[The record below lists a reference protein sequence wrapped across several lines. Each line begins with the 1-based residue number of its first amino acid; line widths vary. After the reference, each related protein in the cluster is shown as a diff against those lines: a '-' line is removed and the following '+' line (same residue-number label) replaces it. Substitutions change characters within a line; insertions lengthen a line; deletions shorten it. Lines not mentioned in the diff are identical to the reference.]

1 MSRAPALVA
10 LLLLA
15 TTTTACQG
23 ELGATGATTTST
35 TTDEGPTEPAAP
47 IAEEPVAPS
56 GIEALSPSAARAYAA
71 KLAPMIVRRGLSLD
85 ELERLEVGGGAVV
98 LELLETW
105 VAEDTLGEA
114 ARQLVSDRLA
124 TAGERDGIDFDLPG
138 NLAAEVARADL
149 PWSGILTSDTC
160 YDDAG
165 TEVACDTGA
174 PYTAGVLTTRAYLV
188 SRRSRF
194 NLTRAS
200 TMMKFFLCEGYPNTS
215 QPNVPRESLLPLFQA
230 RSADE
235 QTDERAIGGFGN
247 GDGCFQCHGQFAA
260 HAQLFVKFDNSG
272 LWVPDAT
279 GEQDPEGE
287 LGRSYG
293 ELMASHFT
301 DPVQRAAEVTD
312 MYGVP
317 VDDAAG
323 AARVMSGLDEFW
335 TCQIRNVI
343 AFVLG
348 LEITVPIPDRVLDD
362 ILDAAR
368 ELAPRPSF
376 ADLVVS
382 IFTNVEVA
390 EAVLVSIGEIAAEP
404 DTDPLSSGDSP

>member
-1 MSRAPALVA
+1 MRVALGLAA
-10 LLLLA
+10 LLLA
-15 TTTTACQG
+15 GTTACQG
-23 ELGATGATTTST
+23 ELGSTGVTST
-35 TTDEGPTEPAAP
+35 APESPSPESPAPTP
-47 IAEEPVAPS
+47 EEPMAPS
-56 GIEALSPSAARAYAA
+56 GIEALSPDLARAYAA
-71 KLAPMIVRRGLSLD
+71 KLAPMIVRRGLSID
-85 ELERLEVGGGAVV
+85 ELERIEASGGTVV
-98 LELLETW
+98 PELLETW

-114 ARQLVSDRLA
+114 AQELVSDRLA

-138 NLAAEVARADL
+138 NLAAELARADL
-149 PWSGILTSDTC
+149 PWSGILTSETC

-165 TEVACDTGA
+165 TEIACDTGA

-188 SRRSRF
+188 SRQSRF

-215 QPNVPRESLLPLFQA
+215 QPNVARESLLPLFQA

-247 GDGCFQCHGQFAA
+247 GDGCYQCHGQFAA
-260 HAQLFVKFDNSG
+260 HAQLFVKFDNTG
-272 LWVPDAT
+272 LWVSDAT

-293 ELMASHFT
+293 ELMASHFV
-301 DPVQRAAEVTD
+301 DPVQRASEVTD

-323 AARVMSGLDEFW
+323 AARVMVGLDDFW
-335 TCQIRNVI
+335 TCQVRNVI
-343 AFVLG
+343 AYVLG
-348 LEITVPIPDRVLDD
+348 LEITVPIPDRVLED
-362 ILDAAR
+362 ILAAAR
-368 ELAPRPSF
+368 ELAPQPSF

-390 EAVLVSIGEIAAEP
+390 EAVLASIGEIEAEGS
-404 DTDPLSSGDSP
+404 TDPLSGDSP

>member
-1 MSRAPALVA
+1 MRIDAAALVA

-15 TTTTACQG
+15 GTSACQG
-23 ELGATGATTTST
+23 ELGSTGVTTTTTT
-35 TTDEGPTEPAAP
+35 TTDGPSETPAP
-47 IAEEPVAPS
+47 TAEEPAVPT

-71 KLAPMIVRRGLSLD
+71 KLAPMIVRRGLSVD
-85 ELERLEVGGGAVV
+85 ELERLEAGGGAVV
-98 LELLETW
+98 TELLETW
-105 VAEDTLGEA
+105 VAEDTLGDA

-149 PWSGILTSDTC
+149 PWSGIVTSATC

-165 TEVACDTGA
+165 TEIACDTGA
-174 PYTAGVLTTRAYLV
+174 PYTAGVITTRAYLV

-200 TMMKFFLCEGYPNTS
+200 TMMKFLLCEGYPNAS

-230 RSADE
+230 RSAEE
-235 QTDERAIGGFGN
+235 QTDERALGGFGN

-260 HAQLFVKFDNSG
+260 HAQLFVKFDNNG

-301 DPVQRAAEVTD
+301 DPVQRAAEATD

-323 AARVMSGLDEFW
+323 AARVMAGLDEFW

-362 ILDAAR
+362 IFDAAR
-368 ELAPRPSF
+368 ELAPQPSF

-382 IFTNVEVA
+382 VFTNVEVA
-390 EAVLVSIGEIAAEP
+390 EAVLASIGEIAP
-404 DTDPLSSGDSP
+404 GTDTDPLASGDSP